1 MLKVLSNPHFTAV
14 KVFHGSVVVVSVY
27 IFEILKYMF
36 HLRSIYLHLASIYGI
51 GNYPI
56 HGASGIIHRELD
68 HPHQEND
75 P

>member
-1 MLKVLSNPHFTAV
+1 MLKVLSNTHFRAV

-27 IFEILKYMF
+27 IFEILKYML
-36 HLRSIYLHLASIYGI
+36 HVRSIYLHLASIYGI